1 MSDRNL
7 SFLRKNFLEPLRIRL
22 ADLDLTEMAAYK
34 NHLIDL
40 VQSHVINL
48 IYQAN
53 EFSSHA

>member
-7 SFLRKNFLEPLRIRL
+7 SFLGKNFLKPLRIR
-22 ADLDLTEMAAYK
+22 LDLTEMAAYE